1 MTSLETSLLI
11 PVLTH
16 NGTRIPA
23 RGTIACHPV
32 LGFGEV
38 VTRSGSRLRIAITD
52 PVDGAAERIAAV
64 SAARTAGAEIEIS
77 GLEARRDGLCPETG
91 LGAHWACQDAFIG
104 ATALVN
110 GMIEGLIARC
120 TEDNEVIVN
129 IDDAE
134 AFGWEFD
141 EFAMETPKKSK
152 TRGKAP
158 KPVAPKPVSNVG
170 TVEDPEMA
178 DWMVAEMN
186 ECFGEYWTPT
196 AERAAALTGD
206 APDA

>member
-1 MTSLETSLLI
+1 MTTTLETSTLI

-23 RGTIACHPV
+23 RGTIACHPS

-38 VTRSGSRLRIAITD
+38 VTRSGSRLRIAITS
-52 PVDGAAERIAAV
+52 PEEGALDRITAV
-64 SAARTAGAEIEIS
+64 SAARTASAEIEIA
-77 GLEARRDGLCPETG
+77 GLEARMADKE
-91 LGAHWACQDAFIG
+91 DAFHG
-104 ATALVN
+104 AKALVN

-141 EFAMETPKKSK
+141 EFAMEQPLKKIK
-152 TRGKAP
+152 KVKPA
-158 KPVAPKPVSNVG
+158 KPVAVAPPA
-170 TVEDPEMA
+170 VEVDDTMPT
-178 DWMVAEMN
+178 WMVDEVG
-186 ECFGEYWTPT
+186 ECFGD
-196 AERAAALTGD
+196 D
-206 APDA
+206 AVWSA